1 MALIASLYLWMDK
14 QERDRPGFYLDGT
27 DEHADLPHQHRL
39 LSTTH
44 GRQMQRGPQA

>member
-1 MALIASLYLWMDK
+1 MALQCFWTKQQEGDK
-14 QERDRPGFYLDGT
+14 PGAYLDGR
-27 DEHADLPHQHRL
+27 DVHVDPPHQHRL